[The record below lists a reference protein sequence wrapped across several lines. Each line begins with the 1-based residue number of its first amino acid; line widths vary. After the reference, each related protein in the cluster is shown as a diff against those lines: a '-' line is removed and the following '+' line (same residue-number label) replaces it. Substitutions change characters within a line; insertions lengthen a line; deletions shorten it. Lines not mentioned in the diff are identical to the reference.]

1 MYTQESIERV
11 KDAIDMVDLV
21 SQRTELRRVGTQFSG
36 RCPFHDERTPSF
48 SVDPVKK
55 VYYCFG
61 CGARGD
67 AIGFVKESNGL
78 DFPNAVE
85 WLADRYNVELQRE
98 AEDPEQERRRA
109 RQAQLRTLLARTADY
124 YERVFWESD
133 EAKVARDYLLGR
145 GLSEQV
151 LRDFHVG
158 YAPASGDVVVRR
170 AQKAGVSA
178 NDLVGAGLAQRG
190 PRGVRDRFRGRVLFP
205 LADHRGRVLGF
216 AGRALRE
223 DDKPKYLN
231 SSENEVFTKGDM
243 VFGLDRAAQAVTKS
257 GRAILVEGYT
267 DVLALHQ
274 AGYEE
279 AVATMGTSLTDRQL
293 QTLTRLADTIFLA
306 LDADTA
312 GQDATVRAAA
322 KAQERDSDLRV
333 IPMPEGRDPA
343 EIVTAGG
350 REAFGE
356 LIDAAVSVPE
366 FRLRRIL
373 ATADLASTS
382 GRDRALSEALEIVAQ
397 AQRGTALQGA
407 LMQHLQDRL
416 DIPAANLRTMLD
428 SLGAPRPAG
437 APEPDGQRPA
447 ASAQAIRAIERPELA
462 FFALCVSEPEVGE
475 EYLARL
481 TDLHLSSPLMVR
493 LSEHLKA
500 HLRDPLAGIE
510 DQDLGI
516 RVNEVTHL
524 ADREPGSKEALKFSF
539 LQLDLRRV
547 ERELRLAQERAD
559 FDRQRELW
567 TVREDVRK
575 EIAELMGQTA

>member
-1 MYTQESIERV
+1 
-11 KDAIDMVDLV
+11 MVDLV
-21 SQRTELRRVGTQFSG
+21 SQRTELRRVGSQFSG

-61 CGARGD
+61 CGERGD
-67 AIGFVKESNGL
+67 AIGFVRAIQGL

-98 AEDPEQERRRA
+98 AEDPERERRRA
-109 RQAQLRTLLARTADY
+109 RQAQLRSLLSRTAGY
-124 YERVFWESD
+124 YERLFWDSD

-145 GLSEQV
+145 GLSEEV

-158 YAPASGDVVVRR
+158 YAPAAGDAVVSR
-170 AQKAGVSA
+170 ALRAGVTKQ
-178 NDLVGAGLAQRG
+178 DLAAAGLGQQTSRG
-190 PRGVRDRFRGRVLFP
+190 FRDRFRGRVLFP

-216 AGRALRE
+216 AGRALRD

-231 SSENEVFTKGDM
+231 SSENEVFRKGDM
-243 VFGLDRAAQAVTKS
+243 LFGLDRAAQAITRS

-274 AGYEE
+274 AGFGE
-279 AVATMGTSLTDRQL
+279 AVATMGTSLTERQVE
-293 QTLTRLADTIFLA
+293 TLTRLADTLFLA
-306 LDADTA
+306 LDADAA
-312 GQDATVRAAA
+312 GQEATIRAAA
-322 KAQERDSDLRV
+322 KARERDADLRV

-343 EIVTAGG
+343 EIVADGG
-350 REAFGE
+350 REAFGA

-373 ATADLASTS
+373 ATADLGSTAD
-382 GRDRALSEALEIVAQ
+382 RDRALEEALEVVREAP
-397 AQRGTALQGA
+397 AGTALRGA
-407 LMQHLQDRL
+407 LMQHVQDRL
-416 DIPAANLRTMLD
+416 DIPAANLQMMLGPGR
-428 SLGAPRPAG
+428 GAPSRGPAQ
-437 APEPDGQRPA
+437 APQA
-447 ASAQAIRAIERPELA
+447 ASQGVRAIERPELA
-462 FFALCVSEPEVGE
+462 FFALCVSEPDVGE
-475 EYLARL
+475 DYLARL
-481 TDLHLSSPLMVR
+481 TDAHLSSPLMLR
-493 LSEHLKA
+493 LRDHLRS
-500 HLRDPLAGIE
+500 HLRDPLAGVD

-524 ADREPGSKEALKFSF
+524 AAREPASKEALKFSF

-547 ERELRLAQERAD
+547 ERELRLAQDRAE

-567 TVREDVRK
+567 AVRENVRK